1 MSVMW
6 HGRHDLVPLAS
17 PGFSGEQA
25 IGGGC
30 ASRNGKC
37 AVDGADEDED
47 DDGGGGSAKMG

>member
-1 MSVMW
+1 MSAMW

-37 AVDGADEDED
+37 AVDGADEDDD